1 MPASANT
8 TTWVPENYKTPS
20 FPSLYWLIGPDNLV
34 QPRYL
39 YHVRDIW
46 RFTLFWTIIIFEAV
60 HLLAGTYAVVIVWWG
75 GRDRPKRKGKENTEG
90 KEFKRVGAESL
101 KKFKVLW
108 VVPVVYGIVAGVEA
122 VLAGSVVGLM

>member
-8 TTWVPENYKTPS
+8 TTWVPEDYKAPS
-20 FPSLYWLIGPDNLV
+20 FPSLYWLIGPENLV
-34 QPRYL
+34 QPRFL
-39 YHVRDIW
+39 YHVHDIW

-60 HLLAGTYAVVIVWWG
+60 HLIAGTYAVVIVWWG
-75 GRDRPKRKGKENTEG
+75 GRNRLQADGKHNMESKGIKKGGE
-90 KEFKRVGAESL
+90 ESL
-101 KKFKVLW
+101 KKIKVLW